1 VDKRLGRRPDHD
13 IGIEVTGRAS
23 INLVI
28 SPDRETVATLEL
40 DVDGEAFAL
49 RVVDAR
55 HPGESFERARLV
67 DVELVRC
74 DLSGCD
80 FSESVWQRVTLVDC
94 RASAI
99 ELPQANLREVTFV
112 DCKLDNANFRLA
124 KLQRVRFD
132 ASVLGGAE
140 FVGAQLAEMSFDGS
154 DLAGADLSN
163 AKCAE
168 VDLRGARL
176 DGLRGVGSL
185 AGATIGADQLVGLA
199 PGLAQALGLRV
210 LADGQDPGD

>member
-1 VDKRLGRRPDHD
+1 MDKRLGRRPDHD
-13 IGIEVTGRAS
+13 IGIKATGRAS
-23 INLVI
+23 IDLVN
-28 SPDRETVATLEL
+28 SSDRESVATLEL
-40 DVDGEAFAL
+40 DDDGEALGL

-55 HPGESFERARLV
+55 HPGEAFERARLV

-80 FSESVWQRVTLVDC
+80 FCESVWQRVKLVDC

-99 ELPQANLREVTFV
+99 ELPQANLRDVTFV
-112 DCKLDNANFRLA
+112 DCKLDDANFRLA

-132 ASVLGGAE
+132 ASVL
-140 FVGAQLAEMSFDGS
+140 
-154 DLAGADLSN
+154 AGADMSN
-163 AKCAE
+163 AKCAA

-176 DGLRGVGSL
+176 DGLRGVASL
-185 AGATIGADQLVGLA
+185 AGATIGPDQLVGLA
-199 PGLAQALGLRV
+199 PALAQALGLRV